1 MPKLKTRRATAKR
14 FHKTGTGKIRRAK
27 AFRSHLMSH
36 RDRAR
41 KRRLRKNTLISKA
54 DEKQIRRLLPYA

>member
-1 MPKLKTRRATAKR
+1 M
-14 FHKTGTGKIRRAK
+14 TGTGKIRRGK

-41 KRRLRKNTLISKA
+41 KRHLRQNSLISKA
-54 DEKQIRRLLPYA
+54 DEKQIKRLIPYA